1 MFSKRIKYVRDMF
14 QEVDILSKKA
24 EREISKLND
33 NIESEI
39 KKKLRKYSPG
49 IQVTLLKLESEDF
62 QKKQKRTIPVRVLIE
77 SINGRKVHEKGFWV
91 DEMWEP
97 ASSESVSHK
106 LVGLI
111 KTENVLTVEELSNVC
126 FELSEN
132 LDIDIDIQ
140 KISGKV
146 NY

>member
-14 QEVDILSKKA
+14 QEIEILSKKT

-39 KKKLRKYSPG
+39 KKKLRKFSPG
-49 IQVTLLKLESEDF
+49 IQVVLLKLEPEDF
-62 QKKQKRTIPVRVLIE
+62 QKKQKRTIPVRVLIK
-77 SINGRKVHEKGFWV
+77 SINGRKIHEKGFWV

-97 ASSESVSHK
+97 VSPESVNDK

-111 KTENVLTVEELSNVC
+111 KTENVLTVEQLSSVC
-126 FELSEN
+126 FELSED
-132 LDIDIDIQ
+132 LDIDIDVQ